1 MKEHTVTLA
10 QNYYVVGTKR
20 VIVIDENE
28 DMTEEQIMA
37 KAKELAALEEEEYNI
52 ESRRPVMQF
61 EHFVFPAS
69 VIVIGDKLIPSVTG
83 GQMQEFASK
92 LIMQESLLKN
102 FDLLLSAMEQDDKYS
117 GGYMICTHDFT
128 KDNRHMQL
136 IMSLVPFSVSKL
148 PFGVVH
154 RMSIGSLFS
163 KVDAEKP
170 EDNAGPPADEPGID
184 DIDINGFFQKDNDGE

>member
-1 MKEHTVTLA
+1 MKAYNVTLA

-52 ESRRPVMQF
+52 DGRRPVMQF
-61 EHFVFPAS
+61 EPFVFPAS
-69 VIVIGDKLIPSVTG
+69 VIIIGDKLIPSING
-83 GQMQEFASK
+83 EDMKEFASK
-92 LIMQESLLKN
+92 MLMQESLLKT
-102 FDLLLSAMEQDDKYS
+102 FDLLLAAMEQDEKYS

-148 PFGVVH
+148 PFGVVQ

-163 KVDAEKP
+163 KADAEKP
-170 EDNAGPPADEPGID
+170 EDNAAPPADEPGIE
-184 DIDINGFFQKDNDGE
+184 DIDIEGFFKKDE